1 MRYPYSVDGQLLSK
15 ISSNDWSV
23 LSIDLDGNL
32 SFCNDVFQRVY
43 QIVGESVI
51 GVNIDALMNSSDV
64 GLIKSAVHQLLMQK
78 MNTPLTVT
86 LKQPGILLCDDFITY
101 TISPVS
107 DRRDHPI
114 AFVLIGMLNQE
125 SDKQSMYKDHV
136 DATILNGQ
144 NREWFREVAN
154 YMNAMIWM
162 SNHLHQMIYVNQAWL
177 KFRGMSIDVE
187 LDKGWI
193 DGVYADDQYGVNQA
207 LQEAYHSK
215 KSIDIQFRFRKY
227 DASYRWVQMEGAPM
241 YSSLDD
247 FIGYTGTLTDITSI
261 KEVQLQLNRQKEQME
276 LSKAE
281 FAKFT
286 KIAQRINVVIVLC
299 NASYHITWVNDS
311 FVKLTGFTLR
321 EVNGKNPIDILSGA
335 DTDPIIINKL
345 RKAIEQG
352 KSLRTELVFYA
363 KNGNKIWLDLKFE
376 TLFDKVGNIIGFLT
390 LQNDITK
397 KKMTEKDVEAQM
409 QHLKEIANIA
419 SFELRHE
426 FSKILQ
432 ILQTAKFQQH
442 SLEGYQQILSDIETS
457 ANTMNQAISKISDEV
472 GIASNTNLSLNK
484 FLLNQT
490 IEEIILV
497 DDDHMINKLNSVII
511 RNVIPNMPVTIFDNI
526 DEALDYLTNN
536 PTMKRK
542 IFLDLNFMGRN
553 GWDFL
558 DAFEKMNQPWPVIIL
573 TSSIDHNDYEKSKK
587 YANVTHF
594 ITKPLTVPQFEALS
608 ELDETAPFGQ

>member
-1 MRYPYSVDGQLLSK
+1 MRYPYSVDGQLLAK

-23 LSIDLDGNL
+23 FSIDLDCNI
-32 SFCNDVFQRVY
+32 SFCNDVFQKVY

-51 GVNIDALMNSSDV
+51 GVNIDALLNSSDV
-64 GLIKSAVHQLLMQK
+64 GFIKSAVHQMLMQK
-78 MNTPLTVT
+78 SGTTLNVA
-86 LKQPGILLCDDFITY
+86 LKQPGVLNGNHYIQY
-101 TISPVS
+101 TIAPVTN
-107 DRRDHPI
+107 RREHPI
-114 AFVLIGMLNQE
+114 AFVLIGMLNQT
-125 SDKQSMYKDHV
+125 SDSPKISKEQV
-136 DATILNGQ
+136 DVTSLNGQ

-154 YMNAMIWM
+154 YMSAMIWM

-187 LDKGWI
+187 LDMGWM
-193 DGVYADDQYGVNQA
+193 DGIYSEDKYALNQA
-207 LQEAYHSK
+207 LQEAYHSYK
-215 KSIDIQFRFRKY
+215 PIDIQFRFRKY
-227 DASYRWVQMEGAPM
+227 DANYRWVQMEGTPM
-241 YSSLDD
+241 YSGLGD
-247 FIGYTGTLTDITSI
+247 FIGYTGTLTDITVI
-261 KEVQLQLNRQKEQME
+261 KEMQLQLNRQKELME
-276 LSKAE
+276 LSKVE

-286 KIAQRINVVIVLC
+286 KIAQRINVVIMLC
-299 NASYHITWVNDS
+299 NASYQITWVNDS

-321 EVNGKNPIDILSGA
+321 EVNGKNPIHILSGE
-335 DTDPIIINKL
+335 DTDRSTIDKL
-345 RKAIEQG
+345 NHAIEQG
-352 KSLRTELVFYA
+352 KSLRTEMVFYA

-409 QHLKEIANIA
+409 THLKEISNIA

-432 ILQTAKFQQH
+432 ILQTAKFQQN
-442 SLEGYQQILSDIETS
+442 SLEGYQQILLDIETS
-457 ANTMNQAISKISDEV
+457 ANTMNQAIAKISDKV

-490 IEEIILV
+490 IEEIMLV

-526 DEALDYLTNN
+526 DEALEYLTNN

-587 YANVTHF
+587 YTNVTHF

>member
-23 LSIDLDGNL
+23 FSIDLDGNL

-86 LKQPGILLCDDFITY
+86 LKQPGILLGDDYITY

-114 AFVLIGMLNQE
+114 AFVLIGTLNQE
-125 SDKQSMYKDHV
+125 SDKQSIYKDHV

-193 DGVYADDQYGVNQA
+193 DGVYSDDQYVVNQA

-215 KSIDIQFRFRKY
+215 KSFDIQFRFRKY

-299 NASYHITWVNDS
+299 NTSYHITWVNDS

-335 DTDPIIINKL
+335 DTDPVIISKL

>member
-23 LSIDLDGNL
+23 FSIDLDGNL

-86 LKQPGILLCDDFITY
+86 LKQPGILLGDDYITY

-114 AFVLIGMLNQE
+114 AFVLIGTLNQE
-125 SDKQSMYKDHV
+125 SDKQSIYKDHV
-136 DATILNGQ
+136 DANILNGQ

-193 DGVYADDQYGVNQA
+193 DGVYSDDQYVVNQA

-215 KSIDIQFRFRKY
+215 KSFDIQFRFRKY

-299 NASYHITWVNDS
+299 NTSYHITWVNDS

-335 DTDPIIINKL
+335 DTDPVIISKL

>member
-23 LSIDLDGNL
+23 FSIDLDGNL

-86 LKQPGILLCDDFITY
+86 LKQPGILLGDDYITY

-125 SDKQSMYKDHV
+125 SDKQSIYKDHV

-154 YMNAMIWM
+154 YMNVMIWM

-193 DGVYADDQYGVNQA
+193 DGVYSDDQYVVNQA

-215 KSIDIQFRFRKY
+215 KSFDIQFRFRKY

-299 NASYHITWVNDS
+299 NTSYHITWVNDS

-335 DTDPIIINKL
+335 DTDPVIISKL

-397 KKMTEKDVEAQM
+397 KKLTEKDVEAQM

>member
-23 LSIDLDGNL
+23 FSIDLDGNL

-86 LKQPGILLCDDFITY
+86 LKQPGILLGDDYITY

-125 SDKQSMYKDHV
+125 SDKQSIYKDHV

-193 DGVYADDQYGVNQA
+193 DGVYSDDQYGVNQA

-215 KSIDIQFRFRKY
+215 KSFDIQFRFRKY

-299 NASYHITWVNDS
+299 NTSYHITWVNDS

-335 DTDPIIINKL
+335 DTDPVIISKL

-397 KKMTEKDVEAQM
+397 KKLTEKDVEAQM

-526 DEALDYLTNN
+526 DEALDYLTYN

>member
-23 LSIDLDGNL
+23 FSIDLDGNL

-86 LKQPGILLCDDFITY
+86 LKQPGILLGDDYITY

-125 SDKQSMYKDHV
+125 SDKQSIYKDHV

-193 DGVYADDQYGVNQA
+193 DGVYSDDQYGVNQA

-215 KSIDIQFRFRKY
+215 KSFDIQFRFRKY

-241 YSSLDD
+241 YSSLDN

-299 NASYHITWVNDS
+299 NTSYHITWVNDS

-335 DTDPIIINKL
+335 DTNPVIISKL